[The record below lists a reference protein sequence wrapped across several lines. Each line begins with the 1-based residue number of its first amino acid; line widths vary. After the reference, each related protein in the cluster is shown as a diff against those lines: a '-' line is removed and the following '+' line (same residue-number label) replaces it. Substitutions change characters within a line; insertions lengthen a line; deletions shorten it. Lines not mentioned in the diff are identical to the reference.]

1 LRILFL
7 DPPTGGARVPERV
20 FGCTYGH
27 YPIPNIFL
35 LTAAAV
41 LERRGHDV
49 TYVDAPSAGWTENDV
64 EAYLEENAYD
74 AYVLYSVNLS
84 RKLDHAVRKRLRRLS
99 PEGIIVSIG
108 PAPTYYTDEFLDD
121 DGSFAV
127 RGEPD
132 LALADLLQDPD
143 HPENVPGVSYLRR
156 GESTHVPAELIE
168 DLDSLPHP
176 ARHLLDRNLYYNP
189 KFRSSG
195 GRGTF
200 TAVLTSRGCPY
211 RCVYCVPNSLSFSRE
226 IECRRAEGA
235 KPPWRARSASD
246 VLAELEELSREG
258 YRRISF
264 IDDEFT
270 IDKARVIEICRGM
283 SGLGMVWGCLSRPD
297 SMDDEL
303 AREMAAAGCSY
314 VDVGVESLDQE
325 VLDDIKKDIE
335 VEEIHEGIACL
346 KRAGIRAKLNI
357 LMGSS
362 PLETLDSLRRTVDE
376 AIRMHPDSIM
386 FGICNPFPGTVS
398 YDTAL
403 ERGYFVKGDYYPVDV
418 QRESTVSLPHLSKQ
432 TLEREVRRANRKFF
446 LSPRFILR
454 NLGRL
459 SSPSYLLRG
468 IRALWKKLAP

>member
-1 LRILFL
+1 MRILFL
-7 DPPTGGARVPERV
+7 DPPTGGGRVPERV

-41 LERRGHDV
+41 LEGRGHEV
-49 TYVDAPSAGWTENDV
+49 RYIDAPSAGLTESDIQ
-64 EAYLEENAYD
+64 AHLRENPYQ

-84 RKLDHAVRKRLRRLS
+84 RELDAEVRRKLREVS
-99 PEGIIVSIG
+99 PESVIVSIG
-108 PAPTYYTDEFLDD
+108 PAPTYYTNEFLDD
-121 DGSFAV
+121 GRSFAI

-132 LALADLLQDPD
+132 LALADLLEDPD
-143 HPENVPGVSYLRR
+143 HPEKVPGASYLRA
-156 GESTHVPAELIE
+156 GGPTHVPAELIV
-168 DLDSLPHP
+168 DLDFLPHP
-176 ARHLLDRNLYYNP
+176 ARHLLDRGLYYNP

-195 GRGTF
+195 GRGAY

-211 RCVYCVPNSLSFSRE
+211 QCVYCVPNSLSFSRE
-226 IECRRAEGA
+226 IECRRAKGT

-246 VLAELEELSREG
+246 VLEELRELSEDG
-258 YRRISF
+258 YARISF

-270 IDKARVIEICRGM
+270 IDKQRVMEICRGL

-297 SMDDEL
+297 SVDDQL

-325 VLDDIKKDIE
+325 VLDDINKNIE
-335 VEEIHEGIACL
+335 VEEIHQGIACL

-357 LMGSS
+357 LLGSS
-362 PLETLDSLRRTVDE
+362 PLETLDSLRHTVDE
-376 AIRMHPDSIM
+376 AIRMRPDSIM

-398 YDTAL
+398 YQTAL
-403 ERGYFVKGDYYPVDV
+403 ERSYFVKGDYYPVDV
-418 QRESTVSLPHLSKQ
+418 QRESTVCLPHLSKQ

-454 NLGRL
+454 NLGRI
-459 SSPSYLLRG
+459 SSPSYLIRG
-468 IRALWKKLAP
+468 IKAMWKKLAP